1 MYIVCLRPFWL
12 YLLKRFYNP
21 IQSYCMEYRTKPN
34 LSLPEFVSVFENMI
48 LRGESS
54 HWDEKDYL
62 NLIQYYISES
72 LTEKALEAL
81 DYALQYSSHHAEF
94 YVIKSRLL
102 INEEDYKEADET
114 LDIALNLYPRHAELQ
129 LMKIKVTAQLGD
141 YEKAFTMVDNCSDQ
155 MTLNSCIDLY
165 LAEAYIYECMREYN
179 MMYNKLRDVLTID
192 PKNEEALEHIWLCVE
207 WSRLYQESIEF
218 HNGLLDQDAYN
229 SLAWFNLG
237 HAYSCEGD
245 YKNAIRS
252 LEYSYIV
259 NPEFKTGYL
268 DCAELC
274 CQINDYKK
282 ALVIYQELIQRF
294 GHHQEYLVPAAEC
307 MLKLRK
313 YAVAKE
319 YLIEA
324 LKIDQYIDDIYYL
337 LGICYAREGNYT
349 NAISSLIKAIKLDD
363 RREEYY
369 AELAY
374 CYEKTKQY
382 GKADFYYTKSTE
394 TGPEEENYWL
404 MHVKF
409 LMRRNKMDKALDV
422 LEEADE
428 HTVGARLSYCK
439 AACLFRLGKKKEAIQ
454 CLDELLPEDFDSHKI
469 FFKLAPKSKTD
480 RDIQSVIRYYSV
492 ENS

>member
-1 MYIVCLRPFWL
+1 
-12 YLLKRFYNP
+12 
-21 IQSYCMEYRTKPN
+21 MEYRTKPN

-48 LRGESS
+48 LHGGSS

-94 YVIKSRLL
+94 YVIKSRVL
-102 INEEDYKEADET
+102 INEEDYKEANET
-114 LDIALNLYPRHAELQ
+114 LDIALNLFPHNPEMQ

-141 YEKAFTMVDNCSDQ
+141 YEKAFTMVDNCTNQ

-179 MMYNKLRDVLTID
+179 QMYHKLREVLTID

-218 HNGLLDQDAYN
+218 HNSLIDQDAYN
-229 SLAWFNLG
+229 YLAWFNLG

-268 DCAELC
+268 DCAEVC
-274 CQINDYKK
+274 IQTKEYKK
-282 ALVIYQELIQRF
+282 ALGIYQELIQRF
-294 GHHQEYLVPAAEC
+294 GHNQEYLVPAAEC

-313 YAVAKE
+313 YAVAKD

-324 LKIDQYIDDIYYL
+324 LKIDQYIDDVYYL
-337 LGICYAREGNYT
+337 LGICYAREGNFT
-349 NAISSLIKAIKLDD
+349 NAISSLIKAIRLDD

-382 GKADFYYTKSTE
+382 GKADFYHTKSTE
-394 TGPEEENYWL
+394 AGPEEEQYWL
-404 MHVKF
+404 AHVKF
-409 LMRRNKMDKALDV
+409 LMRRNKLEKALDV

-428 HTVGARLSYCK
+428 YTVGPRLSYCK
-439 AACLFRLGKKKEAIQ
+439 AACLYRLGKKKETME

-469 FFKLAPKSKTD
+469 FFKMAPKSKTD
-480 RDIQSVIRYYSV
+480 RDIQSMIRYYTMES
-492 ENS
+492 

>member
-1 MYIVCLRPFWL
+1 
-12 YLLKRFYNP
+12 
-21 IQSYCMEYRTKPN
+21 MEYRTKPT

-48 LRGESS
+48 LHGNTTL
-54 HWDEKDYL
+54 WDEKDFL

-72 LTEKALEAL
+72 LTEKAMEAL
-81 DYALQYSSHHAEF
+81 DYALQFSSHHAEF
-94 YVIKSRLL
+94 YVIKIRLL
-102 INEEDYKEADET
+102 MEEEDFKEANET
-114 LDIALNLYPRHAELQ
+114 LDIALNLYPRHPELQ

-155 MTLNSCIDLY
+155 MSLNSCVDLY
-165 LAEAYIYECMREYN
+165 LAEAYIYECMREYSL
-179 MMYNKLRDVLTID
+179 MYNKLRDVLTID

-218 HNGLLDQDAYN
+218 HNNILNQDAYN
-229 SLAWFNLG
+229 YLAWFNLG

-259 NPEFKTGYL
+259 NPEFKNGYL

-274 CQINDYKK
+274 CQIKDYKK
-282 ALVIYQELIQRF
+282 ALGIYQELLQRF
-294 GHHQEYLVPAAEC
+294 GHQQEYLVPAAEC

-313 YAVAKE
+313 YALAKE
-319 YLIEA
+319 CLIEA
-324 LKIDQYIDDIYYL
+324 LKQDQYIDDVYYL
-337 LGICYAREGNYT
+337 LGICYAREGNYS
-349 NAISSLIKAIKLDD
+349 NAISSLIKAIRLDD

-382 GKADFYYTKSTE
+382 GKADFYYNKSTE
-394 TGPEEENYWL
+394 TGPEEETYWL
-404 MHVKF
+404 AHVKF
-409 LMRRNKMDKALDV
+409 LMRRNKIEKALDV

-428 HTVGARLSYCK
+428 VTVGARLSYCK
-439 AACLFRLGKKKEAIQ
+439 AACLYRLGRKAEAIE
-454 CLDELLPEDFDSHKI
+454 CLDEILPEDFDSHKI
-469 FFKLAPKSKTD
+469 FFKMAPKGKLD
-480 RDIQSVIRYYSV
+480 RDIQSMIRYYSM